1 MKCVLVLFGKLTG
14 DTMVSVF
21 KRAFLS
27 LWVKLGVVPSVGK
40 VVFELE
46 EHPQGY
52 EIDHLNSARHGIRSM
67 AGRGRGRGRVLGL
80 PAAWLTGG

>member
-1 MKCVLVLFGKLTG
+1 MKCVLVLFGRLTG
-14 DTMVSVF
+14 DTMVLVF
-21 KRAFLS
+21 EQAFLS
-27 LWVKLGVVPSVGK
+27 LWVKLGVVPSVEK

-52 EIDHLNSARHGIRSM
+52 EIDRLNSARHGIRSM
-67 AGRGRGRGRVLGL
+67 AGRGRGRVLGL